1 MSPTLRNVVL
11 FSGGIIFPAA
21 VILLHECGHF
31 AAGYLSGFK
40 MSFHYAEVRFT
51 TPGEISDQALV
62 VVTAAGPGVEA
73 SLAAGGFLWLR
84 RARRARRQEIPT
96 AGDWMATACALSA
109 GRWLRC
115 FAGTPTNPQ
124 PTDEAL
130 LSRALGLPG
139 WFLPYMLAPFAIALL
154 VAIIRLHPAGAR
166 RSPFSS
172 FVAGAMGGLLLWMK
186 IIGPLCF
193 S

>member
-84 RARRARRQEIPT
+84 RARRARLD
-96 AGDWMATACALSA
+96 GHGLC
-109 GRWLRC
+109 
-115 FAGTPTNPQ
+115 PQ
-124 PTDEAL
+124 CRP
-130 LSRALGLPG
+130 
-139 WFLPYMLAPFAIALL
+139 L
-154 VAIIRLHPAGAR
+154 VALFRGNAHE
-166 RSPFSS
+166 SS
-172 FVAGAMGGLLLWMK
+172 ANR
-186 IIGPLCF
+186 
-193 S
+193 